1 LVNGHGKGRDDVVST
16 EGQSWN
22 PDTLSGTRLG
32 SCLLES
38 PLSISNMGAV
48 YLARQDRPS
57 RYVAVKV
64 IHRQLASDPQVWQ
77 LFLAR
82 FHREADATA
91 TLDFANIVPIYE
103 FGETGDLAYLVMP
116 YLPDGSLATRL
127 EKRGPLPLSLT
138 VQYVEQVAAALD
150 YAHAR
155 GIIHR
160 DVKPSNMLLHPDG
173 RVLLAD
179 FGIAL
184 PVQLSEVTS
193 RPNSWSA
200 RTHNDTTLTQAGEA
214 MGTPEYM
221 APEQVR
227 AGVLTPETD
236 QYGLGIATY
245 ELLSGQTPFRGG
257 DVPTVLR
264 RQVQSMPPSLLTLC
278 PELPTQVEK
287 VIFQAL
293 AKDPTRRPPTAGQ
306 FAGALRAAAEARPQ
320 TGTRSRSAGWFLQKD
335 SPSDLGSVAA
345 GLGGSSLPR
354 LFREHTMAL
363 PESARPAVPIEAD
376 YTRGI
381 ERSDHSATTM
391 GPTGRRVQEVLP
403 SPAGAD
409 GYADTYATGV
419 PLWPEPRSGPDKK
432 VAIAAIV
439 GLSMSIVAL
448 IIIAVLVVNSLQGA
462 LVSSGNAP
470 RLAGQTLPT
479 TTAVTSTATAG
490 LVIAP
495 TQITLSCH
503 AGRSVTLQLTN
514 NGSQS
519 VSWEAQTNSSDQND
533 QSNLAIQPASGTL
546 AAGASQSISVSFNS
560 GGSNS
565 RQGTIQFAEASGQ
578 QNIVPAQ
585 VSFTAASCHGDG
597 GG

>member
-1 LVNGHGKGRDDVVST
+1 
-16 EGQSWN
+16 
-22 PDTLSGTRLG
+22 
-32 SCLLES
+32 
-38 PLSISNMGAV
+38 MGAV

-91 TLDFANIVPIYE
+91 TLDYANIVPIYE

-127 EKRGPLPLSLT
+127 EKRGPLPLPLT

-184 PVQLSEVTS
+184 PVQLPELTPRS
-193 RPNSWSA
+193 NSWSA
-200 RTHNDTTLTQAGEA
+200 RTHNNTTLTQAGEA

-257 DVPTVLR
+257 DVATVLR
-264 RQVQSMPPSLLTLC
+264 RQVQSMPPSLVTLC
-278 PELPTQVEK
+278 PELPVQVEK

-293 AKDPTRRPPTAGQ
+293 AKDPTRRPATAGR
-306 FAGALRAAAEARPQ
+306 FAGALRAAAEARPK
-320 TGTRSRSAGWFLQKD
+320 TGGRSRSAGWFLQEGP
-335 SPSDLGSVAA
+335 PSDLGPVAA
-345 GLGGSSLPR
+345 GLLGSGLPR
-354 LFREHTMAL
+354 IFQEHTMAL
-363 PESARPAVPIEAD
+363 PESARPEIPIEED
-376 YTRGI
+376 YTHGI
-381 ERSDHSATTM
+381 ERSDHSATTI
-391 GPTGRRVQEVLP
+391 GPRGMRVQEALP
-403 SPAGAD
+403 SSVGAD
-409 GYADTYATGV
+409 GYDDTYATGV

-439 GLSMSIVAL
+439 GLAMSIIAL

-462 LVSSGNAP
+462 LVSSGRAP
-470 RLAGQTLPT
+470 RQAGQTLPT
-479 TTAVTSTATAG
+479 TTAVTSTAASE
-490 LVIAP
+490 LVVTP
-495 TQITLSCH
+495 TQVTLSCH
-503 AGRSVTLQLTN
+503 SDQGVTLQLTN
-514 NGSQS
+514 NGSQE
-519 VSWEAQTNSSDQND
+519 VSWEAQTNSSNQND
-533 QSNLAIQPASGTL
+533 QSNLNIQPDRGTL
-546 AAGASQSISVSFNS
+546 AAGASQSITVSFSS
-560 GGSNS
+560 GDSSS
-565 RQGTIQFAEASGQ
+565 RQGTIQFVEASGQ
-578 QNIVPAQ
+578 QNILPAE
-585 VSFTAASCHGDG
+585 VSFTAASCHGG
-597 GG
+597 GGGGG